1 MLDKLIES
9 MMADI
14 EGLTKEEK
22 KGKRYIRNDY
32 EGIAEKKR
40 LDFVTTK
47 GVPVFALRVEDEE
60 DVAFR
65 ISFRE
70 DINDKYDYWFVRA
83 EDCDDLIEYFTKMKE
98 ILITENQMKE
108 GKGKLSS

>member
-1 MLDKLIES
+1 MLDELIEKI
-9 MMADI
+9 MKDI
-14 EGLTKEEK
+14 EDLEMDTK

-32 EGIAEKKR
+32 EGIAEEKR

-47 GVPVFALRVEDEE
+47 GVPVFALRVEDVE
-60 DVAFR
+60 DVAFK

-70 DINDKYDYWFVRA
+70 DINDKFDYWFVRA

-98 ILITENQMKE
+98 ILIVENQMKE